1 MSAIAAAVGSVAG
14 AYISSRASTNAAN
27 TQAAAAR
34 DAAAA
39 QTAAADRSA
48 QLQHDA
54 TIRGQ
59 DLQQQMFQ
67 QAAGYL
73 APYRQAGERALSTLD
88 SELTDTGPNGL
99 ARRFT
104 LDDFYQYSPAY
115 EFQRQQAMGQAENM
129 ANRSGGLLSG
139 NALQGLN
146 TFAQNYA
153 QTAYQQA
160 FSNFQTEQAN
170 RYSRLM
176 GVAQLG
182 GNAAAGAGQ
191 GAISTGQNVAQTGMA
206 GAQGMAS
213 AYTTGAN
220 AASGYLTSGA
230 AAQAAGQVGSANA
243 LTGGINSYLGWNYLY
258 GRNQPSSPAP
268 AGLSQNYW
276 QGQFNPTS

>member
-1 MSAIAAAVGSVAG
+1 MQ
-14 AYISSRASTNAAN
+14 RE
-27 TQAAAAR
+27 
-34 DAAAA
+34 
-39 QTAAADRSA
+39 
-48 QLQHDA
+48 
-54 TIRGQ
+54 
-59 DLQQQMFQ
+59 MFD

-73 APYRQAGERALSTLD
+73 DPYRNAGNLAVLD
-88 SELTDTGPNGL
+88 LNAEMNGRL
-99 ARRFT
+99 GEQFDASKMA
-104 LDDFYQYSPAY
+104 QYAPAY
-115 EFQRQQAMGQAENM
+115 QFQQQQAMAQAENA

-182 GNAAAGAGQ
+182 GNAATGAGQ
-191 GAISTGQNVAQTGMA
+191 GAISTGQNIANLGMT
-206 GAQGMAS
+206 GAQGMGS

-220 AASGYLTSGA
+220 NASGYLTSGA
-230 AAQAAGQVGSANA
+230 AAQAAGQVGVGNA
-243 LTGGINSYLGWNYLY
+243 LSGGLNSYLGWNYLY
-258 GRNQPSSPAP
+258 NGRNPSVASPSSAS
-268 AGLSQNYW
+268 LSSNYY